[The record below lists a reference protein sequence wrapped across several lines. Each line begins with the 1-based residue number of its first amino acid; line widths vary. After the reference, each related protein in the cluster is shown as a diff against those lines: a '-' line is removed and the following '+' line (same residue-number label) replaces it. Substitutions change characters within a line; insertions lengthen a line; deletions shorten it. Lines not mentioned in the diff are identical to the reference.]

1 MDRQPRRRSP
11 VFYSPE
17 NTMPLPSTNQ
27 TAARERRRKYFVD
40 AQVQGALLRQAVYFW
55 FWASATFAT
64 IIFVYR
70 VFPSLLSGNGQEG
83 RIWYHL
89 APYLVASAVLFPI
102 VIFNSIRFSNRFAGP
117 MVRVRRTLKE
127 LARGE
132 TAPMRS
138 FRKNDFWSD
147 TVDDI
152 NEIIALLRQLRSAT
166 SETPQLEENL
176 VSCGASEESFSQ

>member
-1 MDRQPRRRSP
+1 
-11 VFYSPE
+11 
-17 NTMPLPSTNQ
+17 MPLANTNQ
-27 TAARERRRKYFVD
+27 SASTERRRKYFVD
-40 AQVQGALLRQAVYFW
+40 SQVQGALLRQAVYYW
-55 FWASATFAT
+55 FWASATFAL

-70 VFPSLLSGNGQEG
+70 VFPALLSGKGQESG

-89 APYLVASAVLFPI
+89 APYMVASAVLFPI
-102 VIFNSIRFSNRFAGP
+102 VIFSSIRFSNRFAGP

-132 TAPMRS
+132 TTPMRS

-152 NEIIALLRQLRSAT
+152 NEIAALLRQVRPSTSAAT
-166 SETPQLEENL
+166 NIEEEL
-176 VSCGASEESFSQ
+176 VSCGASEEALEKVAKAQPTSLA